1 MFEFFNKVI
10 EECGI
15 AGIIMIAVAGLLYFL
30 INRSD
35 KRQEKNLETMSENL
49 ATSIASQ
56 NKTLIDT
63 LSISNNKMQDNLL
76 QMLTNTLVNRD
87 YEKRETHEMSMKH
100 RLDISEKM
108 QNKLYDILNM
118 YHCNRTGVLE
128 FHNSKENLNGLSFL
142 WYDLQYEQKRRNVSS
157 ISTLCKDMQ
166 ISNLVPVISKVI
178 NHEGTYI
185 YRIEDLTELEKSS
198 PVLYDQLEKDLDV
211 TNIIYA
217 GLYNEDNAIIGL
229 LFLEYTD
236 QCPLIESIIDIHDIK
251 ERATAISE
259 LLEFKR
265 V

>member
-15 AGIIMIAVAGLLYFL
+15 TGIIMIAVAGLLYFL
-30 INRSD
+30 IWQSD
-35 KRQEKNLETMSENL
+35 KKQEKSIENMTNSL
-49 ATSIASQ
+49 ASSMTTQ

-63 LSISNNKMQDNLL
+63 LSTSNTKMQDNLL
-76 QMLTNTLVNRD
+76 KMLTDVLVDRD
-87 YEKRETHEMSMKH
+87 YEKKETHEMSMKH

-166 ISNLVPVISKVI
+166 ISNLVPVISNVI
-178 NHEGTYI
+178 KSDGIYI
-185 YRIEDLTELEKSS
+185 YRTEDIENLQKSS
-198 PVLYDQLEKDLDV
+198 PVLYEQITQLDAS
-211 TNIIYA
+211 TIIYA
-217 GLYNEDNAIIGL
+217 GLYNEDNTIIGL
-229 LFLEYTD
+229 LFLEFTD
-236 QCPLIESIIDIHDIK
+236 QCPMIESIIDVHDIR

-259 LLEFKR
+259 LLEFKHI
-265 V
+265 